1 MCVNE
6 IVSNKSGVCVEQK
19 YFCIKSNSV
28 GSGFSCFLFVLYLL
42 VCRLASNGHCQN
54 PTEVRPIIVVGV
66 GGKSIPDPSQLLFNV
81 AYLSDPKVA
90 ADLGLSESELTEIS
104 VLLKETRGQ
113 PNIVVFEP
121 KPGEKELTEAGY
133 ELQATL
139 IKSARLDLIER
150 TLDPNQVGRL
160 KQIAYRTEIARG
172 GIEGALLRGY
182 LGEEIGIEETEKNRL
197 ATIIDAITKKLN
209 ISKASVIKRS
219 FDQIMELLPSTAR
232 DRLPEV
238 IGPPFEVIES
248 VAEKVKRKFREQGF
262 LKKTINPE
270 SIVEVVSLLENT
282 DVATRLEIS
291 SVQRKSCIRLLS
303 VDTRK
308 AESKEGVERRILE
321 VLPSRIIARL
331 KQIAYRFEIHRFGI
345 GLAISD
351 KFLGEAIGLSEQDR
365 RSIRDACIRISNEAK
380 ADLMRLEEAA
390 AIDIIGNLPAAQQT
404 IFLRLIGKPVVFD
417 D

>member
-1 MCVNE
+1 
-6 IVSNKSGVCVEQK
+6 
-19 YFCIKSNSV
+19 
-28 GSGFSCFLFVLYLL
+28 
-42 VCRLASNGHCQN
+42 
-54 PTEVRPIIVVGV
+54 
-66 GGKSIPDPSQLLFNV
+66 
-81 AYLSDPKVA
+81 
-90 ADLGLSESELTEIS
+90 
-104 VLLKETRGQ
+104 
-113 PNIVVFEP
+113 
-121 KPGEKELTEAGY
+121 
-133 ELQATL
+133 
-139 IKSARLDLIER
+139 
-150 TLDPNQVGRL
+150 
-160 KQIAYRTEIARG
+160 
-172 GIEGALLRGY
+172 
-182 LGEEIGIEETEKNRL
+182 
-197 ATIIDAITKKLN
+197 
-209 ISKASVIKRS
+209 
-219 FDQIMELLPSTAR
+219 MELLPSTAR